1 MKNQTYRQ
9 NGNAQPIAR
18 RVAAL
23 ALVLAAMVICS
34 GCQTASHRA
43 RVAQSRQGVASGLD
57 DLSPEVCRAWV
68 TYVQSQP
75 GKQRQ
80 EAAGQLLRALNRWG
94 GASVDACVRARV
106 DLISEAARAQAQFDG
121 ATNSSDRARAAE
133 GVIRLLDGGLEL
145 TGWQP
150 DELVQLKAKRAAVQ
164 RSRDE
169 ALFQMVLEES
179 GECVRKRANYSMAL
193 SALGDMAGL
202 CRRFASADYWSVTD
216 QDAWSRAARDFDTL
230 RARHVSEFEAALSAF
245 EHAAG
250 EAQKVF
256 VNSAAV
262 TDCRTAREIRDAQ
275 DEKRLNWAIL
285 GHFRDDPR
293 EFAKAVG
300 LLDRALQDERVEYVV
315 KMGAATLHTECQDRL
330 GRQGRQI
337 CAEMGSLP
345 GYNALASFPN
355 ASEAALRSRAEEQ
368 WRNNGHPVP
377 LLQEPAET
385 PLGELSLINPQTDLK

>member
-106 DLISEAARAQAQFDG
+106 DLISEAARAPAQFDG

-150 DELVQLKAKRAAVQ
+150 DELVPVSYTHL
-164 RSRDE
+164 
-169 ALFQMVLEES
+169 
-179 GECVRKRANYSMAL
+179 
-193 SALGDMAGL
+193 
-202 CRRFASADYWSVTD
+202 
-216 QDAWSRAARDFDTL
+216 TL
-230 RARHVSEFEAALSAF
+230 PT
-245 EHAAG
+245 
-250 EAQKVF
+250 
-256 VNSAAV
+256 N
-262 TDCRTAREIRDAQ
+262 
-275 DEKRLNWAIL
+275 
-285 GHFRDDPR
+285 
-293 EFAKAVG
+293 
-300 LLDRALQDERVEYVV
+300 
-315 KMGAATLHTECQDRL
+315 
-330 GRQGRQI
+330 
-337 CAEMGSLP
+337 
-345 GYNALASFPN
+345 
-355 ASEAALRSRAEEQ
+355 
-368 WRNNGHPVP
+368 
-377 LLQEPAET
+377 
-385 PLGELSLINPQTDLK
+385 